1 LSDQPII
8 EHPPA
13 REGLDDD
20 DRARIVKGAIVAL
33 IAILVI
39 LFIMLNRRQVRVN
52 FLVFRA
58 EASLIWV
65 IVLSLI
71 AGAVLGAVVP
81 RALRRRF
88 GRGRSPS

>member
-1 LSDQPII
+1 MNDQPIV

-13 REGLDDD
+13 REGLDDE
-20 DRARIVKGAIVAL
+20 DRARIVKGAVVAL

-52 FLVFRA
+52 FLIFRA

-71 AGAVLGAVVP
+71 AGAILGSVVP

-88 GRGRSPS
+88 GRNRTGS

>member
-1 LSDQPII
+1 VVS
-8 EHPPA
+8 
-13 REGLDDD
+13 
-20 DRARIVKGAIVAL
+20 L

-71 AGAVLGAVVP
+71 AGAILGSVVP
-81 RALRRRF
+81 RAVRRRL
-88 GRGRSPS
+88 GKGRSNS